1 MGLPFGSNVALGKYW
16 GTAVCRPAYWRVDER
31 LLSLLRNGSQ
41 RILAGISNPF
51 ILENTAC
58 A

>member
-16 GTAVCRPAYWRVDER
+16 GPRFVAAAYWRVDER